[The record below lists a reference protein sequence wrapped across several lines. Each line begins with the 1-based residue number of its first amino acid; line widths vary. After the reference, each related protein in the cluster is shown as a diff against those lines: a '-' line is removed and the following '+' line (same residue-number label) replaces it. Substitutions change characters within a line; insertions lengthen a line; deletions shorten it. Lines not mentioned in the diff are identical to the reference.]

1 MVFNIRKISWT
12 KIMNKRGS
20 RIEPCGVTDSI
31 FYHELQEEFIFLY
44 GFVTGAD
51 LFVTGAKIL
60 NSRLSKT
67 CRNHIFYIFF
77 SIRTNILIVYCALQ
91 INGTV
96 SL

>member
-51 LFVTGAKIL
+51 LGFEEGVAQT
-60 NSRLSKT
+60 RLATMVGRLRK
-67 CRNHIFYIFF
+67 F
-77 SIRTNILIVYCALQ
+77 
-91 INGTV
+91 
-96 SL
+96 